1 MRSHLL
7 SATALS
13 LLVAGAAWAANT
25 AALGRP
31 QSTAGTTMAQAQTSR
46 PQGAMMSEQD
56 LEKYLNQQGFTSV
69 TMIKLMGDTYEAR
82 AVKNGKNV
90 ALEVDAR
97 SGKIL
102 AEDPA
107 PRD

>member
-1 MRSHLL
+1 
-7 SATALS
+7 
-13 LLVAGAAWAANT
+13 
-25 AALGRP
+25 
-31 QSTAGTTMAQAQTSR
+31 
-46 PQGAMMSEQD
+46 MMSEQD

-82 AVKNGKNV
+82 AVKNDKNV

-102 AEDPA
+102 AINPA